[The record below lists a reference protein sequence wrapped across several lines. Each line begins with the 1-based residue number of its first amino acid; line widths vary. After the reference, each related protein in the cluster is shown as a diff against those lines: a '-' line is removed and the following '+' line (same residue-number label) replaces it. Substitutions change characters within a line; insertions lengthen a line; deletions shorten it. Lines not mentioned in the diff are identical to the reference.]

1 MARRFLSIDQST
13 RFKCLETVFF
23 VAVRGFLGLMFPA
36 VIDAF
41 DEFIANDK
49 LRVDVAV
56 FEFLKHAGKKLFTV
70 LGSAMPAY
78 RITYGK

>member
-1 MARRFLSIDQST
+1 
-13 RFKCLETVFF
+13 
-23 VAVRGFLGLMFPA
+23 MFPA

-78 RITYGK
+78 RITCGK